1 MKAVDLKAINQLE
14 LVEKEK
20 PVPKKGEVLIQVMA
34 CGICGSDIPRVYVT
48 GSYHFPTVLGHEF
61 SGEIVEVADDV
72 SSEYLG
78 KKAAVFPLLPCNE
91 CEYCQ

>member
-1 MKAVDLKAINQLE
+1 
-14 LVEKEK
+14 
-20 PVPKKGEVLIQVMA
+20 MA

-78 KKAAVFPLLPCNE
+78 KKAAVFPLYLVMSVNIVNRDTTHNVKITIILVQE
-91 CEYCQ
+91 QMAGLRNT